1 MGNRDKPKNDP
12 KKPKKNDPR
21 VHKVLLP
28 SPGIGEATPVP
39 ELVRKKKRNEP
50 LPDEGL
56 GKRP

>member
-50 LPDEGL
+50 LPDEG
-56 GKRP
+56 